1 MKLSVLSV
9 TIAGLA
15 LVAAC
20 EKKAPEAPVATV
32 AAPPAPPAPPAT
44 AELKRLSD
52 IGSTLNA
59 TEVWDVNSYVLPT
72 KPGLEL
78 SGAPEGEMQRI
89 HAKLKDIRPLL
100 DESISLIATITSR
113 RDDPRSVEPQES
125 VSAICTPLIVEA
137 ARCWD
142 DDDASASFDRL
153 LAALRLGR
161 WWMSPGE
168 LGRSMNPQRAMLR
181 LQAQCDA
188 GLSARLTLI
197 QREALL
203 TELNA
208 FDATDPFGMIALWKN
223 SAEQSLKAAKENY
236 VGKDAGKKLAADIEQ
251 YGALTD
257 DFALP
262 GISKEMAEAFK
273 GGIVLKSG
281 AEKAKTL
288 SAATIARHVKDAEP
302 LIAAVHEALLLPDPA
317 PRLMEIQATIAADP
331 SQVARLVIGAPAA
344 TYLTNRNQIEQ
355 LKRLREC
362 FAGTN

>member
-1 MKLSVLSV
+1 
-9 TIAGLA
+9 
-15 LVAAC
+15 
-20 EKKAPEAPVATV
+20 
-32 AAPPAPPAPPAT
+32 
-44 AELKRLSD
+44 
-52 IGSTLNA
+52 
-59 TEVWDVNSYVLPT
+59 
-72 KPGLEL
+72 
-78 SGAPEGEMQRI
+78 
-89 HAKLKDIRPLL
+89 
-100 DESISLIATITSR
+100 
-113 RDDPRSVEPQES
+113 
-125 VSAICTPLIVEA
+125 
-137 ARCWD
+137 
-142 DDDASASFDRL
+142 
-153 LAALRLGR
+153 
-161 WWMSPGE
+161 MSPGE

-344 TYLTNRNQIEQ
+344 SYLTNRNQIEQ